1 MLTRHLGGSNRAVKK
16 LKIERAMGPWISMA
30 LLDGGMQQQRLDGHR
45 ISICAGDA
53 GDLPSTESV
62 CGDDSLNV
70 WVGHILRHPGSN
82 AGHGL
87 LESRG
92 PPGVRAYRNMMT
104 LFLTDQ
110 AARAA
115 PITAV
120 LM

>member
-1 MLTRHLGGSNRAVKK
+1 MRGAEPEMQLLEGEQFMGDHPHRKVIPAYFILGSCK
-16 LKIERAMGPWISMA
+16 
-30 LLDGGMQQQRLDGHR
+30 RLDGR
-45 ISICAGDA
+45 QISVCAGDT

-87 LESRG
+87 LKSRS
-92 PPGVRAYRNMMT
+92 PPGVRANRNMAT
-104 LFLTDQ
+104 RFLTDQ
-110 AARAA
+110 AARAV
-115 PITAV
+115 PIAAV

>member
-1 MLTRHLGGSNRAVKK
+1 MRGAEPEMRLLEGEQFMGDHPHHKVIPAYFILGSC
-16 LKIERAMGPWISMA
+16 ERF
-30 LLDGGMQQQRLDGHR
+30 DGRR
-45 ISICAGDA
+45 ISICAGNA

-62 CGDDSLNV
+62 CGDNSLNV

-87 LESRG
+87 LKSRR
-92 PPGVRAYRNMMT
+92 PPGVRANRNMVT
-104 LFLTDQ
+104 RFLTDQ

-115 PITAV
+115 PNAAV

>member
-1 MLTRHLGGSNRAVKK
+1 MRGAEPEMRLLEGEQFMGDHPHHKVIPAYFILGSCKC
-16 LKIERAMGPWISMA
+16 
-30 LLDGGMQQQRLDGHR
+30 LDGRR

-70 WVGHILRHPGSN
+70 WAGHILRHPGSN

-87 LESRG
+87 LESHG

>member
-1 MLTRHLGGSNRAVKK
+1 MGGAELEVRLLEGEQFMGDHPHHKVIPAYFILGICK
-16 LKIERAMGPWISMA
+16 
-30 LLDGGMQQQRLDGHR
+30 RLDGRR

-87 LESRG
+87 LESRS
-92 PPGVRAYRNMMT
+92 PPSVRTNRNMVT
-104 LFLTDQ
+104 RFLTDQ
-110 AARAA
+110 AASAA
-115 PITAV
+115 PIAAV

>member
-1 MLTRHLGGSNRAVKK
+1 MRGAEPEMRLLEGEQFMGDHPHRKVIPAYFILGSC
-16 LKIERAMGPWISMA
+16 ERF
-30 LLDGGMQQQRLDGHR
+30 DGLR
-45 ISICAGDA
+45 ISICAGNA
-53 GDLPSTESV
+53 GDLPSTKSV

-87 LESRG
+87 LKSRG
-92 PPGVRAYRNMMT
+92 SPGVRANRNMAT
-104 LFLTDQ
+104 RFLTDQ

-115 PITAV
+115 PNAAV